1 MSALAKIS
9 TVVIDCGDPVRLAE
23 FYSKVTGWEITH
35 SGEDF
40 ASLGS
45 GEHPGLAFVRI
56 EGYRAP
62 GWPDDAKHAHLD
74 LTVSDLEEAAG
85 LIIALG
91 ASRPEFQPGK
101 DQWVV
106 LTDPEGHPFCLTTGA

>member
-1 MSALAKIS
+1 MSVLAQIS

-23 FYSKVTGWEITH
+23 FYSEVTGWEITC
-35 SGEDF
+35 SGEDY
-40 ASLGS
+40 ASLAD

-56 EGYRAP
+56 EGYRASA
-62 GWPDDAKHAHLD
+62 WPDDAKHVHLD
-74 LTVSDLEEAAG
+74 FTVTDLAEATARI
-85 LIIALG
+85 LALG

-106 LTDPEGHPFCLTTGA
+106 LSDPEGHPFCLTTGA

>member
-1 MSALAKIS
+1 MSALAKVS

-23 FYSKVTGWEITH
+23 FYSKVTGWEVTH
-35 SGEDF
+35 SGEDL

-45 GEHPGLAFVRI
+45 GEPFGLAFVRI

-62 GWPDDAKHAHLD
+62 SWPDDAKHAHLD
-74 LTVSDLEEAAG
+74 FTVADLEEAAG
-85 LIIALG
+85 RILALG

>member
-9 TVVIDCGDPVRLAE
+9 TIVIDCGDPVRLAE
-23 FYSKVTGWEITH
+23 FYSKVTGREITD
-35 SGEDF
+35 SGEDY
-40 ASLGS
+40 AALAG
-45 GEHPGLAFVRI
+45 GEHPGLAFVRV

-62 GWPDDAKHAHLD
+62 GWPDGGKHAHLD
-74 LTVSDLEEAAG
+74 LTVTDLEETADRI
-85 LIIALG
+85 LALG
-91 ASRPEFQPGK
+91 ASRPAFQPGK